1 MQKAVGIRKSNF
13 CMEKCQPKTLFVTS
27 SSVLHIRHFF
37 ILVQKCMIQT
47 YVYILFVHETINRYE
62 RFFLMLILGTP
73 TYTYLGDCNEIQT
86 TIVRIE
92 VSSA

>member
-1 MQKAVGIRKSNF
+1 MSTKNFICDIVVGF
-13 CMEKCQPKTLFVTS
+13 THTTLF
-27 SSVLHIRHFF
+27 HIGTK
-37 ILVQKCMIQT
+37 VYMIQT
-47 YVYILFVHETINRYE
+47 YVYILFVHKTINRYE